1 MFKRQTSGAV
11 VCTSCGQLVA
21 VNDATCYNCG
31 RRNPG
36 LWGYAPAL
44 RSLGHDLG
52 FVTFVT
58 GTCAVVYVL
67 TLLFSRGQIS
77 MNFPFGLLGPS
88 RMALVAFGASG
99 YGPVIDADR
108 WWTVLSAG
116 WLHGGLLHILIN
128 MYWIRQLAVP
138 VADLYGPGRM
148 IIVYTVGSVAGFIVS
163 STAVPLFGFMPIL
176 GGGYLT
182 VGASA
187 AMFGLLGA
195 LVYYGRRTGSSYVYR
210 QALSLAGIMFMFGI
224 FMDGIDNWAHAG
236 GFAGGYLA
244 GQLLDPLKPERID
257 HLLMAV
263 VCLVVS
269 VLSVIVSVL
278 HWWWLGGFSLG

>member
-58 GTCAVVYVL
+58 GFCVVVYVL
-67 TLLFSRGQIS
+67 TLLASRGDIGMS
-77 MNFPFGLLGPS
+77 GFFNLLSPASG
-88 RMALVAFGASG
+88 ALLAFGASG
-99 YGPVIDADR
+99 AIPVFQLDR
-108 WWTVLSAG
+108 WWTVLSAA
-116 WLHGGLLHILIN
+116 WLHGSLLHIFFN
-128 MYWIRQLAVP
+128 MYWIRQLATP
-138 VADLYGPGRM
+138 VADMYGPGRM
-148 IIVYTVGSVAGFIVS
+148 IIAYTVASITGFLAS
-163 STAVPLFGFMPIL
+163 STVGLLIGPVPFI
-176 GGGYLT
+176 GGGLMT

-187 AMFGLLGA
+187 PVFGLLGA
-195 LVYYGRRTGSSYVYR
+195 LVYYGRRSGSSHVHG
-210 QALSLAGIMFMFGI
+210 QAMSLAGIMFVFGLL
-224 FMDGIDNWAHAG
+224 MPGIDNWAHAG

-244 GQLLDPLKPERID
+244 GRWLDPLKPERID